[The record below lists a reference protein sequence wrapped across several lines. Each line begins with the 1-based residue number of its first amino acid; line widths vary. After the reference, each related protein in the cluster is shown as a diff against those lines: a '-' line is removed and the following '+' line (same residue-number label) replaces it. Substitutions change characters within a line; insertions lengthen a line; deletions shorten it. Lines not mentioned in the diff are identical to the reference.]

1 MGLGWFWNQ
10 LGVMVHGAAEHGGVR
25 ASVPETDGGR
35 VVCRSLGVTY
45 AAPEAQNAVRMY
57 YKCGIHGHVCR
68 FMMCTQGRSTYIIH

>member
-45 AAPEAQNAVRMY
+45 AAPEAQ
-57 YKCGIHGHVCR
+57 CGPHRINVDTR
-68 FMMCTQGRSTYIIH
+68 PRV